1 MTILALDHVQLAIIP
16 GRESEARAFYGH
28 VLGLV
33 EVPKPASMAAR
44 GGMWFHAGE
53 PARVKVHLGLEP
65 GFVPSLK
72 AHPAFVV
79 DDLEALLERARSA
92 GHRTLAEQPL
102 DGYQRAFVYDP
113 FGNRIELMQRAQP

>member
-1 MTILALDHVQLAIIP
+1 MTILSIDHVQLAIVP

-28 VLGLV
+28 VLGLI
-33 EVPKPASMAAR
+33 EVPKPAPMAAR
-44 GGMWFHAGE
+44 GGMWFQSAE
-53 PARVKVHLGLEP
+53 PPLVKVHLGLEP

-79 DDLEALLERARSA
+79 DDLEALLERARAA
-92 GHRTLAEQPL
+92 GHRTLNEAPL

-113 FGNRIELMQRAQP
+113 FGNRIELMQRPQS